1 MLTKKY
7 VLFIVE
13 GKNDQIEIQAML
25 RAYCAN
31 SLQDKYVDIYL
42 PYNGDITFDET
53 EKTITGKLTEAV
65 LSWRRGETR
74 LHPFH
79 PVSPS
84 DVAKIIHVIDT
95 DGAFIPEDAIIADD
109 VGDVEYNEDGIRCG
123 DRAFIVGRNRKKAK
137 AIKKLL
143 SVPRIDNIPYEVF
156 FVSCNMDHVLFG
168 TRNPASKSKGPN
180 ARYFAAHCKSPDD
193 LSLSVFG
200 EGIRFDGPFPESWS
214 FIQVDM
220 NSLNR
225 HTNLNLLLKDLSE

>member
-1 MLTKKY
+1 MPTKKY

-74 LHPFH
+74 LHPYH

-84 DVAKIIHVIDT
+84 DVARIVHVIDT
-95 DGAFIPEDAIIADD
+95 DGAYIPEEAIIADD
-109 VGDVEYNEDGIRCG
+109 VGDVEYNVVSDVGIEPLSL
-123 DRAFIVGRNRKKAK
+123 AETGRRRKQ
-137 AIKKLL
+137 
-143 SVPRIDNIPYEVF
+143 
-156 FVSCNMDHVLFG
+156 
-168 TRNPASKSKGPN
+168 SKSS
-180 ARYFAAHCKSPDD
+180 Y
-193 LSLSVFG
+193 L
-200 EGIRFDGPFPESWS
+200 FPESIIS
-214 FIQVDM
+214 HIKC
-220 NSLNR
+220 SLCHATWIMYSLGLETLR
-225 HTNLNLLLKDLSE
+225 KSRKDLMPDILHHTANVPTI

>member
-1 MLTKKY
+1 MPTKKY

-25 RAYCAN
+25 RAYCAT
-31 SLQDKYVDIYL
+31 SLQEKYVDIYL

-53 EKTITGKLTEAV
+53 EKTITGKLTETV

-79 PVSPS
+79 PVAPS
-84 DVAKIIHVIDT
+84 DVAKIVHVIDT
-95 DGAFIPEDAIIADD
+95 DGTFIPEDAIIADD
-109 VGDVEYNEDGIRCG
+109 VGDVEYNEDCIRCG

-137 AIKKLL
+137 AIRKLL
-143 SVPRIDNIPYEVF
+143 SVPKIDNIPYEVF

-168 TRNPASKSKGPN
+168 TQNPLPKSKGPN
-180 ARYFAAHCKSPDD
+180 ARYFTAHCKKSDD
-193 LSLSVFG
+193 LNQSVFR
-200 EGIRFDGPFPESWS
+200 EGVRFDGSFSESWN
-214 FIQVDM
+214 FIQLDT

-225 HTNLNLLLKDLSE
+225 HTNLNLLLQDLS

>member
-1 MLTKKY
+1 MPTKKY

-79 PVSPS
+79 PVAPS
-84 DVAKIIHVIDT
+84 DVAKIVHVIDT
-95 DGAFIPEDAIIADD
+95 DGAFIPESAIIGDD
-109 VGDVEYNEDGIRCG
+109 VGDVEYKEDCIRCG

-137 AIKKLL
+137 AIRKLL
-143 SVPRIDNIPYEVF
+143 SVPKIDNIPYEVF

-168 TRNPASKSKGPN
+168 TQNPAAKSKGPN
-180 ARYFAAHCKSPDD
+180 ARYFAAHCKRPDD
-193 LSLSVFG
+193 LNQSIFC
-200 EGIRFDGPFPESWS
+200 ENICFDGLFQESWD
-214 FIQVDM
+214 FIQLDM

-225 HTNLNLLLKDLSE
+225 HTNLNILLEDLSN

>member
-1 MLTKKY
+1 MPTKKY

-42 PYNGDITFDET
+42 PYNGDITFEKT

-79 PVSPS
+79 PVAPS
-84 DVAKIIHVIDT
+84 DVAKIVHVIDT
-95 DGAFIPEDAIIADD
+95 DGAFIPESAIIADD
-109 VGDVEYNEDGIRCG
+109 VGDVEYKEDCIRCG

-137 AIKKLL
+137 AIRKLL
-143 SVPRIDNIPYEVF
+143 SVPKIDNISYEVF

-168 TRNPASKSKGPN
+168 TQNPAAKSKGPN
-180 ARYFAAHCKSPDD
+180 ARYFAAHCKHPAD
-193 LSLSVFG
+193 LNQSIFG
-200 EGIRFDGPFPESWS
+200 ENICFDGPFQESWN
-214 FIQVDM
+214 FIQLDM

-225 HTNLNLLLKDLSE
+225 HTNLNILLENLSN